1 MRFLGRTIIFHGEH
15 FANFY
20 LKQTAK
26 VQEKIEYILRIVRQV
41 EHIPKRFFDHMS
53 GSDGLFE
60 ISIEFESNIF
70 RILCCFDEGNIVV
83 LFNGFQKKTQ
93 KTPKEQIEKAEKL
106 KKEYFELKNKRNE
119 KPKRSNKK
127 S

>member
-20 LKQTAK
+20 LEQTAG
-26 VQEKIEYILRIVRQV
+26 VQEKIVYVLRIVRQV
-41 EHIPKRFFDHMS
+41 EHIPKKFFDHMIDS
-53 GSDGLFE
+53 VGLFE
-60 ISIEFESNIF
+60 IRIEFGSNIF
-70 RILCCFDEGNIVV
+70 RIFCCFDEGNIVV

-93 KTPKEQIEKAEKL
+93 KTPKEQIELAKKL
-106 KKEYFELKNKRNE
+106 MKEYFEFKNKRNE
-119 KPKRSNKK
+119 KPKRNNKK